1 MVDEN
6 RIKQWLSNA
15 NYRNADLSF
24 REILNVTGHY
34 QGLHAQLETYTFN
47 DGTLMELVNLNG
59 TIPVRYK
66 SNVYNIPI
74 CIWIMDTHPNNAPIC
89 YVKPTSDMAIKVSM
103 YVDQN
108 GKIYLPYLHD
118 WVPSTS
124 DLLGLIQVM
133 IVTFGD
139 QPPVFAKPREEMPY
153 PSRSSFMQGPSNA
166 GSSFMPFPTPYPPAG
181 GYGGYPPPYPP
192 SNNAFPSYPNYP
204 PASNYP
210 AYPPSNFDKPPTIQQ
225 SIGGGT
231 GTIKEEH
238 IRESLL
244 TAIEEKLMR
253 RMKEQFQQSQAE
265 LDTLRRT
272 HEELKQGKAKLDA
285 ILSRLEKEEND
296 LNKNITLLQD
306 KEQEFDKA
314 IERLSNQESID
325 VDDAVI
331 TTAPLYKQLLIAFAE
346 EAALEDAI
354 YYMGEA
360 LRRGVIDLD
369 VFLRQVRTLSRKQFM
384 LRALMQ
390 KCRQKAG
397 LAV

>member
-1 MVDEN
+1 MVDES
-6 RIKQWLSNA
+6 RIKQWLTNG
-15 NYRNADLSF
+15 NYRNIDIAF

-34 QGLHAQLETYTFN
+34 QGLHAQLETYIFN
-47 DGTLMELVNLNG
+47 DGTPMELVNLNG

-66 SNVYNIPI
+66 GNVYNIPI

-89 YVKPTSDMAIKVSM
+89 YVKPTSDMSIKVSM
-103 YVDQN
+103 FVDQN

-118 WVPSTS
+118 WVPTSS

-133 IVTFGD
+133 IVTFGE
-139 QPPVFAKPREEMPY
+139 QPPVFAKPKDEMPY
-153 PSRSSFMQGPSNA
+153 PH
-166 GSSFMPFPTPYPPAG
+166 SSFMPQPPASGGGSFMPYPTPYPPASG
-181 GYGGYPPPYPP
+181 FGGYPPPYPP
-192 SNNAFPSYPNYP
+192 TNTGFPQYPNYSTSYQP
-204 PASNYP
+204 YLPT
-210 AYPPSNFDKPPTIQQ
+210 NFDKQPAMQTNL
-225 SIGGGT
+225 GGT

-253 RMKEQFQQSQAE
+253 RMKEHFQQSQAE
-265 LDTLRRT
+265 LETLRRT

-306 KEQEFDKA
+306 KEQELDKA

-331 TTAPLYKQLLIAFAE
+331 TTAPLYKQLLNAFAE

>member
-1 MVDEN
+1 MSHLDEG
-6 RIKQWLSNA
+6 RLKQWLV
-15 NYRNADLSF
+15 NYLNP
-24 REILNVTGHY
+24 EIAIRDIVTVVNQY
-34 QGLHAQLETYTFN
+34 QGLAPAQETYVFN
-47 DGTLMELVNLNG
+47 DGTPAELVNLSG

-66 SNVYNIPI
+66 GNIYNIPI
-74 CIWIMDTHPNNAPIC
+74 CIWMMDTHPTNAPIC
-89 YVKPTSDMAIKVSM
+89 YVRPTSDMSIKVSM

-118 WVPSTS
+118 WVPNSS

-133 IVTFGD
+133 ICTFGE
-139 QPPVFAKPREEMPY
+139 QPPVFAKPKNDNRMPMYGPTPMGHPYMPY
-153 PSRSSFMQGPSNA
+153 PAHPIDNFPSYPPYPPTSSTYTPYPSY
-166 GSSFMPFPTPYPPAG
+166 PTPYPP
-181 GYGGYPPPYPP
+181 YP
-192 SNNAFPSYPNYP
+192 SNNFGAQ
-204 PASNYP
+204 PAP
-210 AYPPSNFDKPPTIQQ
+210 AVIP
-225 SIGGGT
+225 GGT
-231 GTIKEEH
+231 GTIKDEH

-253 RMKEQFQQSQAE
+253 RMKEQFHQNQAE
-265 LDTLRRT
+265 LDTLKRT
-272 HEELKQGKAKLDA
+272 QDELKQGRAKLDS
-285 ILSRLEKEEND
+285 ILTQLEKEQNELD
-296 LNKNITLLQD
+296 RNITVLKD
-306 KEQEFDKA
+306 KEQELDKA

-331 TTAPLYKQLLIAFAE
+331 TTAPLYKQLLNAYAE

-360 LRRGVIDLD
+360 LRCGVIDLD
-369 VFLRQVRTLSRKQFM
+369 AFLRQVRALSRKQFI

>member
-1 MVDEN
+1 MVDES
-6 RIKQWLSNA
+6 RVKQWLSNA
-15 NYRNADLSF
+15 NYRNPDTVL
-24 REILNVTGHY
+24 REILTITGSY
-34 QGLHAQLETYTFN
+34 QGLFPQLDTYTFN
-47 DGTLMELVNLNG
+47 DGTLMELVHLNG

-89 YVKPTSDMAIKVSM
+89 YVRPTPDMSIKVSM

-108 GKIYLPYLHD
+108 GKIYLPYLHEWD
-118 WVPSTS
+118 LNSS
-124 DLLGLIQVM
+124 DILGLIQVM
-133 IVTFGD
+133 MVTFGE
-139 QPPVFAKPREEMPY
+139 QPPVFAKPKEDLPY
-153 PSRSSFMQGPSNA
+153 QRSSYMPQPPA
-166 GSSFMPFPTPYPPAG
+166 GSNSFMPFATPYSPAGGFSGYPPYPPANTG
-181 GYGGYPPPYPP
+181 
-192 SNNAFPSYPNYP
+192 FPQYPNYP
-204 PASNYP
+204 PYTPYA
-210 AYPPSNFDKPPTIQQ
+210 ASNFDKPPVPA
-225 SIGGGT
+225 GMT

-272 HEELKQGKAKLDA
+272 QDELKQGKAKLDA
-285 ILSRLEKEEND
+285 IMARLEKEEND
-296 LNKNITLLQD
+296 LNKNITILQD
-306 KEQEFDKA
+306 KEQELDKA

-331 TTAPLYKQLLIAFAE
+331 TTAPLYKQLLNAFAE

-397 LAV
+397 LTV

>member
-1 MVDEN
+1 MVDES
-6 RIKQWLSNA
+6 RIKQWLTNA
-15 NYRNADLSF
+15 NYRNSDIAF
-24 REILNVTGHY
+24 REIVSITTSY
-34 QGLHAQLETYTFN
+34 PGLYPQLDTYIFN
-47 DGTLMELVNLNG
+47 DGTPMELVNLHG

-66 SNVYNIPI
+66 NNVYNIPI

-89 YVKPTSDMAIKVSM
+89 YVKPTPDMSIKASM

-118 WVPSTS
+118 WVPTS
-124 DLLGLIQVM
+124 SDIIGLIQVM
-133 IVTFGD
+133 IVTFGE
-139 QPPVFAKPREEMPY
+139 QPPVFARPKDDLPYQRSPYMPQQ
-153 PSRSSFMQGPSNA
+153 PPAG

-181 GYGGYPPPYPP
+181 GFSGYPPYPP
-192 SNNAFPSYPNYP
+192 TNTGFPQYPNYP
-204 PASNYP
+204 SYP
-210 AYPPSNFDKPPTIQQ
+210 SYTASNFDNPAVPPM
-225 SIGGGT
+225 SGGT

-272 HEELKQGKAKLDA
+272 QDELKQGKAKLDA
-285 ILSRLEKEEND
+285 ILARLEKEEND
-296 LNKNITLLQD
+296 LNKNITILQD
-306 KEQEFDKA
+306 KEQELEKA
-314 IERLSNQESID
+314 IERLSNQEAID

-331 TTAPLYKQLLIAFAE
+331 TTAPLYKQLLNAFAE

-397 LAV
+397 LTV